1 MSPVIAPIVTGPN
14 DWRARGEC
22 VNKDPEIW
30 FADRTAKARK
40 ICDGCPVREICL
52 QDAIDERDFEGV
64 RGGLSGRQR
73 RRLAASMA
81 PGKPGCTAANEA
93 RREQGRANS
102 ARIAELALAGDTA
115 AEIAVKVEMAPHTV
129 SRYLVTL
136 RAAGTIPEG
145 AGRAPRKPITHGT
158 RGGYTA
164 HQSRGEVACDECMV
178 ALREYETVRRAARK
192 AAGL

>member
-22 VNKDPEIW
+22 ANEDPEIW

-73 RRLAASMA
+73 RRLASSMA

-102 ARIAELALAGDTA
+102 ARIAEMALAGDDA
-115 AEIAVKVEMAPHTV
+115 SEIAGKTGLGIATV
-129 SRYLVTL
+129 RNYLTTL
-136 RAAGTIPEG
+136 RAAGTVPDT
-145 AGRAPRKPITHGT
+145 AGRPKPKPIDHGT
-158 RGGYTA
+158 RAGYYA
-164 HQSRGEVACDECMV
+164 HKNRSEEACPDCKV
-178 ALREYETVRRAARK
+178 ALRDFETERRAARK